1 MFDVIIIGS
10 GLGGLQCAYLLS
22 KIGMKVAVI
31 EQNAVYGGCLQ
42 SFYRR
47 GIQFESGFHYVGA
60 LNNNEALNILFDY
73 YNLLH
78 LDWVR
83 LDKNEFDKVFIG
95 NQSYKFCNGFNEFS
109 EYLKSLFPS
118 EASGI
123 KAVMDVYRYV
133 ADTTFSTY
141 KNPGFSISDE
151 LFQTS
156 AYSFL
161 KKNIHDDRLI
171 NLLSSNSLKL
181 QLDESLPLYAFAH
194 INGSFIESA
203 WRLKGG
209 GKVLID
215 SLINDIKK
223 FGCTIFNN
231 SSVSKLI
238 ESDGNI
244 TGVILE
250 DGRCFSSK
258 YVVSDIHPSNLIQL
272 IDSKIV
278 RPIYRKRIQNL
289 KNSFGIFTIN
299 IKLKSNSL
307 KYQNKN
313 LFLHSDDVDMW
324 HFDNSQNSVKQVMV
338 SYPVPDDYREGND
351 VYATTI
357 DLLTPV
363 DYSEWE
369 QWSSSKLGARPQ
381 SYYDYKTNKAEE
393 VINFTCKYI
402 PELRDAIDVYYTSSP
417 LTYSYYTGTV
427 NGSAYGIMKNCNN
440 VMTTFLTPKTP
451 VKNLFMT
458 GQNLNLH
465 GILGVSMTSSL
476 TCAEIVGMDKIV
488 SEIKLNK

>member
-10 GLGGLQCAYLLS
+10 GLGGLPCAYLLS
-22 KIGMKVAVI
+22 KIGLKVAVI

-47 GIQFESGFHYVGA
+47 GIQFESGLHYVGA

-123 KAVMDVYRYV
+123 KAIMDVYRYV

-194 INGSFIESA
+194 INGSFIE
-203 WRLKGG
+203 
-209 GKVLID
+209 
-215 SLINDIKK
+215 
-223 FGCTIFNN
+223 T
-231 SSVSKLI
+231 
-238 ESDGNI
+238 
-244 TGVILE
+244 
-250 DGRCFSSK
+250 
-258 YVVSDIHPSNLIQL
+258 
-272 IDSKIV
+272 
-278 RPIYRKRIQNL
+278 
-289 KNSFGIFTIN
+289 
-299 IKLKSNSL
+299 
-307 KYQNKN
+307 
-313 LFLHSDDVDMW
+313 
-324 HFDNSQNSVKQVMV
+324 
-338 SYPVPDDYREGND
+338 
-351 VYATTI
+351 
-357 DLLTPV
+357 
-363 DYSEWE
+363 
-369 QWSSSKLGARPQ
+369 
-381 SYYDYKTNKAEE
+381 
-393 VINFTCKYI
+393 
-402 PELRDAIDVYYTSSP
+402 
-417 LTYSYYTGTV
+417 
-427 NGSAYGIMKNCNN
+427 
-440 VMTTFLTPKTP
+440 
-451 VKNLFMT
+451 
-458 GQNLNLH
+458 
-465 GILGVSMTSSL
+465 
-476 TCAEIVGMDKIV
+476 
-488 SEIKLNK
+488 